1 MRRLV
6 IGLFLA
12 GFAAGACN
20 RAPDATTTATETA
33 AIRNGGDR
41 HDRRRRT
48 ARDKTP
54 LETAAKPDIVREVT
68 IPAGTELPI
77 VLDTSVGSKTSRV
90 EEPVRAHLSRA
101 VSIDGQPVLP
111 EGSIVSGV
119 VTDATPAGKVK
130 GRAHLAVR
138 FDAITPRGGDE
149 RYRIE
154 TAAIGRTAPADTK
167 KDAVKIGAPAAGGAI
182 IGAIVGGGKGRSHR
196 RGGRRRRGNGRR
208 AVDERQGNESAGRQ
222 RAATAA
228 DGAADDQDQRLEHGP
243 AKAGH

>member
-1 MRRLV
+1 MRRLM

-20 RAPDATTTATETA
+20 RAPDATTATETGQSGSG
-33 AIRNGGDR
+33 AIATTGGGE
-41 HDRRRRT
+41 
-48 ARDKTP
+48 ARDRTP
-54 LETAAKPDIVREVT
+54 LETAAKPKTVREVT

-101 VSIDGQPVLP
+101 VSVEGQPVLP

-154 TAAIGRTAPADTK
+154 TAAVGRTAPAEK
-167 KDAVKIGAPAAGGAI
+167 AQPSAQRQAAAW
-182 IGAIVGGGKGRSHR
+182 
-196 RGGRRRRGNGRR
+196 
-208 AVDERQGNESAGRQ
+208 ERPSCCP
-222 RAATAA
+222 RAARKRVCPS
-228 DGAADDQDQRLEHGP
+228 GALSDCASARR
-243 AKAGH
+243 